1 MNENNE
7 VMSMEEE
14 AYEIIN
20 HDDENE
26 EYGSKLNTGVNL
38 ALGAGLAV
46 GLYLVGKEV
55 VKRVRKRRVEKKRAA
70 EEFKEACD
78 DVTVVHTIDEEET
91 DDKNTEK

>member
-26 EYGSKLNTGVNL
+26 EYGAKLNTGINL

-46 GLYLVGKEV
+46 GVYLLGKEV

-70 EEFKEACD
+70 EEFKETCD

>member
-7 VMSMEEE
+7 VMSMEEQ
-14 AYEIIN
+14 AYEFN
-20 HDDENE
+20 SVAEENE
-26 EYGSKLNTGVNL
+26 ECESKLNTGVNL

-91 DDKNTEK
+91 DDKNAEK